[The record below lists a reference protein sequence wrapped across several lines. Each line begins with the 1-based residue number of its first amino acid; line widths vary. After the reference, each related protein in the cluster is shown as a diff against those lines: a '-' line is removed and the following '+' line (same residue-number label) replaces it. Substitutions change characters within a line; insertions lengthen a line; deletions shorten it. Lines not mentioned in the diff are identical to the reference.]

1 MTLTAV
7 ADVALRHVTRRYGDV
22 LAVDDLS
29 LEIEAGQFV
38 TLLGPSGCGKTTTLR
53 MIGGFDHPDSG
64 EIAIRGAAMGTR
76 PPHLRPTAM
85 VFQSYALFPH
95 MTVAD
100 NVAFGLR
107 EREVG
112 RQERDRRVAAMLA
125 LVELEGFGARRP
137 RELSGG
143 QQQRVALARAL
154 VVEPTVLL
162 LDEPLGAL
170 DLRLRR
176 AMQVQLK
183 EIQRRTGITF
193 IYVTHDQDEAL
204 TMSDRIVIMNAG
216 RIEQAGSAIDV
227 YDRPRTRF
235 AATFM
240 GARNL
245 LATRVEQE
253 TVHIG
258 PHALSVVAPD
268 GAATVM
274 IRPEHIRLT
283 DDTDG
288 WPATVVASAY
298 QGAQWSVRARL
309 EDGTELAISVPRNGV
324 PAPETGACVRLAVRP
339 EHAWIIPE
347 DHHPDM
353 EAGAR

>member
-1 MTLTAV
+1 MMP
-7 ADVALRHVTRRYGDV
+7 DVALRHVTRRYGDV
-22 LAVDDLS
+22 LAVDNLS
-29 LEIEAGQFV
+29 LEVEAGQFV
-38 TLLGPSGCGKTTTLR
+38 TLLGPSGCGKTTMLR
-53 MIGGFDHPDSG
+53 MIGGFDHPDHG
-64 EIAIRGAAMGTR
+64 EIAIRGAKMGTR

-95 MTVAD
+95 MTVAG

-107 EREVG
+107 ERGVS
-112 RQERDRRVAAMLA
+112 RQERERRVAELLA
-125 LVELEGFGARRP
+125 LVELDGFGDRRP

-154 VVEPTVLL
+154 VVQPTVLL

-183 EIQRRTGITF
+183 AIQRRTGITF

-216 RIEQAGSAIDV
+216 RVEQAGSAMEV

-245 LATRVEQE
+245 LETRVERGRARL
-253 TVHIG
+253 G
-258 PHALSVVAPD
+258 PHAVAVAAPD

-283 DDTDG
+283 MDGG
-288 WPATVVASAY
+288 WPAIVVSCAY
-298 QGAQWSVRARL
+298 QGAQWSVLARL
-309 EDGTELAISVPRNGV
+309 EDGTELAISIPRDGV
-324 PAPETGACVRLAVRP
+324 PAPATGACVRLTVRP

-347 DHHPDM
+347 DHHTDM